1 MNLNK
6 AQQEF
11 VNTLNQPV
19 ICIAGAGSGKSTTL
33 VEKIRHMVQE
43 LHINSS
49 EILAISFTRNSAND
63 LTKKLKEKGI
73 IGVTSNTFHGIC
85 KNVCERNGIDMSNQ
99 LKLYEI
105 ENLFM
110 KIAGEPVKVND
121 IMNWI
126 YKQKDNEI
134 RYDSYNFIYSES
146 EYNEEEL
153 QEFYRAYELLKRQ
166 KQAIDFSDM
175 LIFAKNIL
183 SKLPKGNEYQFSYV
197 FVDESQDNNNIQHD
211 LVKLFC
217 STNNIEYIGDFRQ
230 SIYAF
235 RGATVNKFLSFPQN
249 YENTKTIFM
258 DTNYRSDEE
267 IVRVSNDFVRP
278 YYQEQALYCDM
289 VADSKN
295 KGQVYK
301 SIFIDSE
308 YEARFIVEKIEEL
321 INTGDYTVNDFYI
334 LYRNNNQSCDVEMKL
349 KESDIDYIIKS
360 SEGFF
365 EIKQIST
372 IMSILRLGVNY
383 NDDVAYKTI
392 LENRIGEVKY
402 LPKTILNK
410 IIFEASSTGASY
422 LDTSVRLDDITPYQD
437 KVLNS
442 LYHLIRDVEDAINL
456 SNPIEDIISYII
468 SKLKL
473 YKEIEE
479 ASKSD
484 EEEDMRKSTLQKI
497 KVFAKGKS
505 VQEFIDFA
513 YGNGIKKRNKKN
525 GVNLMTIHAS
535 KGLENKVVFLLGVDN
550 DVLPS
555 SKSET
560 ELEEVNLMYVGL
572 TRAKN
577 IMYITST
584 NPSKFYKELNCIDI
598 TQQDIIDNITNQE
611 VEEQPKPVKSRLA
624 ELLKNNKK

>member
-19 ICIAGAGSGKSTTL
+19 ICIAGAGSGKSSTL
-33 VEKIRHMVQE
+33 IEKMRHLIQD
-43 LHINSS
+43 LHIDSS

-63 LTKKLKEKGI
+63 LIKKLKEKNI
-73 IGVTSNTFHGIC
+73 TGVTANTFHGIC
-85 KNVCERNGIDMSNQ
+85 KSICERNGIDMSKQ

-126 YKQKDNEI
+126 SKQKNHEI
-134 RYDSYNFIYSES
+134 GYDSYSFIYSES
-146 EYNEEEL
+146 EYSEEEL
-153 QEFYRAYELLKRQ
+153 QEFYRAYELLKKQ
-166 KQAIDFSDM
+166 KQSIDFDDM

-183 SKLPKGNEYQFSYV
+183 SKLPKGNEFQFSYV

-211 LVKLFC
+211 LAKLLC
-217 STNNIEYIGDFRQ
+217 STDNVEYIGDFRQ
-230 SIYAF
+230 SIYKF
-235 RGATVNKFLSFPQN
+235 RGATVSRFLSFPQN
-249 YENTKTIFM
+249 YKNTKTIFM
-258 DTNYRSDEE
+258 DTNYRSDKE
-267 IVRVSNDFVRP
+267 IVRISNDFVKP

-289 VADSKN
+289 VANSKN

-301 SIFIDSE
+301 SRFIDSE
-308 YEARFIVEKIEEL
+308 HEARFIVEKIEEL

-334 LYRNNNQSCDVEMKL
+334 LYRNNKQSCDVEIKL
-349 KESDIDYIIKS
+349 KEAGIDYIIKS

-392 LENRIGEVKY
+392 LENRVGEVKY

-410 IIFEASSTGASY
+410 IIFEASSTGESY
-422 LDTSVRLDDITPYQD
+422 LDTSVKLDDITPYQD

-479 ASKSD
+479 TSKSD

-513 YGNGIKKRNKKN
+513 YGNGIKKKNKKN

-555 SKSET
+555 SKAET

-598 TQQDIIDNITNQE
+598 TQQDVIDNITNQE

-624 ELLKNNKK
+624 ELLKNNQK